1 MRSNRVYKVMNRPLT
16 ILGAE
21 RRLFFV
27 ALLSGAGV
35 FNLLHSLMGGIL
47 LFTVGLVAAQQAT
60 KFDTEILRV
69 LLNSAKFLEKKKA
82 PLAASESNAGSGSP
96 DEPASSGLEAPVTE
110 TTSEAIP
117 ATSRQDKF

>member
-1 MRSNRVYKVMNRPLT
+1 MRTNRVHKVMNRPLT

-47 LFTVGLVAAQQAT
+47 LFVVGVIAAQQAT
-60 KFDTEILRV
+60 RFDTEILRV
-69 LLNSAKFLEKKKA
+69 LLNSARFKPRYDPMKW
-82 PLAASESNAGSGSP
+82 
-96 DEPASSGLEAPVTE
+96 EPIEIRFRRNV
-110 TTSEAIP
+110 
-117 ATSRQDKF
+117 

>member
-1 MRSNRVYKVMNRPLT
+1 MRTNRIHKVMNRPLT

-47 LFTVGLVAAQQAT
+47 LFIVSLIAAQQAT
-60 KFDTEILRV
+60 KYDTEILRV
-69 LLNSAKFLEKKKA
+69 LLNSAKFRLRYDPMKWQ
-82 PLAASESNAGSGSP
+82 P
-96 DEPASSGLEAPVTE
+96 TE
-110 TTSEAIP
+110 I
-117 ATSRQDKF
+117 RIRRNV

>member
-1 MRSNRVYKVMNRPLT
+1 MRTNRVYKVMNRPLT

-47 LFTVGLVAAQQAT
+47 LFIVSLIAAQQAT
-60 KFDTEILRV
+60 
-69 LLNSAKFLEKKKA
+69 
-82 PLAASESNAGSGSP
+82 SER
-96 DEPASSGLEAPVTE
+96 T
-110 TTSEAIP
+110 
-117 ATSRQDKF
+117 R

>member
-1 MRSNRVYKVMNRPLT
+1 MRANRVYKVMNRPLT

-47 LFTVGLVAAQQAT
+47 LFIVGLIAAQQAT
-60 KFDTEILRV
+60 KFDTEILRI
-69 LLNSAKFLEKKKA
+69 LLNSSKFKPRYDPMKW
-82 PLAASESNAGSGSP
+82 AA
-96 DEPASSGLEAPVTE
+96 TE
-110 TTSEAIP
+110 I
-117 ATSRQDKF
+117 RIRRDV

>member
-16 ILGAE
+16 IMGAE

-47 LFTVGLVAAQQAT
+47 LFIVSLIAAQQAT
-60 KFDTEILRV
+60 KYDTEILRV
-69 LLNSAKFLEKKKA
+69 LLNSAKFKPRYDPMKW
-82 PLAASESNAGSGSP
+82 
-96 DEPASSGLEAPVTE
+96 EATE
-110 TTSEAIP
+110 VRI
-117 ATSRQDKF
+117 RRDV

>member
-1 MRSNRVYKVMNRPLT
+1 LRSNRVYKVMNRPLT
-16 ILGAE
+16 IMGAE

-47 LFTVGLVAAQQAT
+47 LCIVGLIAAQQAT

-69 LLNSAKFLEKKKA
+69 LLNSAKFKPRYDPMKW
-82 PLAASESNAGSGSP
+82 
-96 DEPASSGLEAPVTE
+96 EPTE
-110 TTSEAIP
+110 I
-117 ATSRQDKF
+117 RIRRDV

>member
-47 LFTVGLVAAQQAT
+47 FFTVGLIAGQQAT
-60 KFDTEILRV
+60 KFDSEILRV
-69 LLNSAKFLEKKKA
+69 LVNSAKFKPRYDPMKW
-82 PLAASESNAGSGSP
+82 
-96 DEPASSGLEAPVTE
+96 EPTE
-110 TTSEAIP
+110 I
-117 ATSRQDKF
+117 RIRRDV